1 MKYKRILLLVLV
13 CVVLFFAFRS
23 TRIFPPNFVLFEAA
37 GTGNTKLAQWMLTAG
52 ANVNI
57 RGSTWDRRETPL
69 HRAVGHEDT
78 VQMLLAY
85 GADVNAK
92 TDEGV
97 TPLLYAALNGH
108 LKVVDLLIKH
118 GADVNARGTR
128 GNSALILAAREGH
141 FQVVKRLLEANAT
154 SGIQDEMGKTAL
166 DHAREGGHAHVIK
179 VFESRDPSKVN

>member
-1 MKYKRILLLVLV
+1 MKYKRILLLVLAFAA
-13 CVVLFFAFRS
+13 LFFAFRG
-23 TRIFPPNFVLFEAA
+23 TRLFPPNFVLFEAA
-37 GTGNTKLAQWMLTAG
+37 GNGNTKLAQWMLAAG

-154 SGIQDEMGKTAL
+154 SGITDEIGKTAL
-166 DHAREGGHAHVIK
+166 DHARERGHIEVVK
-179 VFESRDPSKVN
+179 MFESDNPKVN